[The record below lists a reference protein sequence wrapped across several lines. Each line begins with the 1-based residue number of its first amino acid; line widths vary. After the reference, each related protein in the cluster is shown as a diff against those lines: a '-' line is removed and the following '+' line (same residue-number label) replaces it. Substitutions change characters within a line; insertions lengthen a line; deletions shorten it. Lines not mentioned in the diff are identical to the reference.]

1 MLIGRAPLRISFSGG
16 GTDLEEYHSKYTGYA
31 ISSTINK
38 FTFVM
43 AKLRVDSKLQGFS
56 PDFAMHLPPTDYYKT
71 KGLQGHEIV
80 IQSLKELKFKK
91 GIDVYL
97 STEVP
102 PNSGLGASSSLTTNI
117 VKVITTLQQQKQSPD
132 EIATKAYRIGHDILK
147 WGVGKQDEFAAAHG
161 GLNLYK
167 FTKNKVI
174 VKKIKLTK
182 NSKKELSENS
192 LLFYLGNRKHS
203 EGILKKQINAI
214 NKSQKNTLDALH
226 KTKEL
231 TLKMY
236 DALNKNDL
244 TNFSE
249 MLNEGWETKKK
260 FTEGITNEWIEKI
273 NKKLKELGAD
283 ALKVTGAGGGGH
295 VYVYASKSKHKKI
308 VDGISKLG
316 IYPVKF
322 QYLDTGAQ
330 VFDVSNL

>member
-16 GTDLEEYHSKYTGYA
+16 GTDLEEYHSKYTGYT

-43 AKLRVDSKLQGFS
+43 AKLRADNKLQGFS
-56 PDFAMHLPPTDYYKT
+56 PDFSLHLPPTYYHKT
-71 KGLQGHEIV
+71 NKLQGHEIV

-91 GIDVYL
+91 GMDVYL

-117 VKVITTLQQQKQSPD
+117 VKVITTLQQKKYSHN
-132 EIATKAYRIGHDILK
+132 EIATKAYKIGHDVLK
-147 WGVGKQDEFAAAHG
+147 WGVGKQDEFAAAYG

-192 LLFYLGNRKHS
+192 LLLYLGKRKHS
-203 EGILKKQINAI
+203 EGILKKQINSI
-214 NKSQKNTLDALH
+214 NKSKKNTIEALH
-226 KTKEL
+226 KSKEL
-231 TLKMY
+231 TLEMY
-236 DALNKNDL
+236 DTLNKNDL

-249 MLNEGWETKKK
+249 ILNDGWETKKK
-260 FTEGITNEWIEKI
+260 FTNGITNEWIEKI
-273 NKKLKELGAD
+273 SKKLKELGVD

-295 VYVYASKSKHKKI
+295 IYVYASKSKHEKI
-308 VDGISKLG
+308 IKGISKLG

-322 QYLDTGAQ
+322 QYLDTCAQ
-330 VFDVSNL
+330 VFDVNNL

>member
-1 MLIGRAPLRISFSGG
+1 MLVGRAPLRISFSGG
-16 GTDLEEYHSKYTGYA
+16 GTDLEEYHSKFTGYA

-43 AKLRVDSKLQGFS
+43 AKLRIDNKLQGFS
-56 PDFAMHLPPTDYYKT
+56 PNFALHLPPTDYQKSI
-71 KGLQGHEIV
+71 KLQGHEIV

-117 VKVITTLQQQKQSPD
+117 VKVITTLQGRKYPSN
-132 EIATKAYRIGHDILK
+132 EIATKAYQIGHDILK
-147 WGVGKQDEFAAAHG
+147 WGVGKQDEFAAAYG

-192 LLFYLGNRKHS
+192 LLFYIGNRKHS
-203 EGILKKQINAI
+203 EGILKKQISAI
-214 NKSQKNTLDALH
+214 AKSQKNTLDALH
-226 KTKEL
+226 KAKEL
-231 TLKMY
+231 TLEMY
-236 DALNKNDL
+236 NALNKNNL
-244 TNFSE
+244 TNFSDI
-249 MLNEGWETKKK
+249 LNEGWETKKK
-260 FTEGITNEWIEKI
+260 FTEGITNQRIEKI
-273 NKKLKELGAD
+273 NIKLKKLGAD

-295 VYVYASKSKHKKI
+295 LYVYAPKLKHKKI
-308 VDGISKLG
+308 INGIAKLG
-316 IYPVKF
+316 IHPVKF

-330 VFDVSNL
+330 IFDVSNL